1 MLKKLAL
8 ATAAVGLLMSTAS
21 ADYYIVQEKATKKC
35 KVVETRPTET
45 TWIQIGPAAFNTESD
60 GDTQSKRGVVKKYP
74 LPFWGGPGGG
84 PGVFSAQPRPP
95 RRLIHPR
102 NK

>member
-1 MLKKLAL
+1 MLKKLVL

-45 TWIQIGPAAFNTESD
+45 TWIQVGPAGFK
-60 GDTQSKRGVVKKYP
+60 TQADAEKQIKTVCVEKR
-74 LPFWGGPGGG
+74 
-84 PGVFSAQPRPP
+84 
-95 RRLIHPR
+95 
-102 NK
+102 